1 MRFCV
6 WGDISYLL
14 HEAEMRRLQP
24 LDNEPTTW
32 ITSTASNSMVLDESL
47 AKLKCEISQDFGT
60 VRLVGGESLVSQRTA
75 FSKDSKY
82 VFICL

>member
-1 MRFCV
+1 
-6 WGDISYLL
+6 
-14 HEAEMRRLQP
+14 MRRLQP

-32 ITSTASNSMVLDESL
+32 ISSTANSMVLDESL
-47 AKLKCEISQDFGT
+47 AKFKCEISQDFGT

>member
-1 MRFCV
+1 MDKF
-6 WGDISYLL
+6 
-14 HEAEMRRLQP
+14 
-24 LDNEPTTW
+24 
-32 ITSTASNSMVLDESL
+32 NSMVLDESL
-47 AKLKCEISQDFGT
+47 AKFKCEISQNFGT